1 MVRRLTPILLLSMYV
16 LPIAM
21 LIVLS
26 VAASWEYPRLLPNM
40 QLSLLSRIV
49 AGGAGWSFL
58 TSLQVAMPVAL
69 ISVVLGFLSS
79 YRLLG
84 SRYRNIWLWLA
95 LIPFCTAPVIL
106 SLEMQYFFIRFG
118 LTAQRLGVVIGQ
130 LLIGIPYATVLF
142 SLFWS
147 ADRLKQEEAART
159 LGCSRLQIMQH
170 IHIPAAG
177 GILKLVFAQ
186 LFLFSW
192 FEYGM
197 TQMLGVGQV
206 QTLPVLIFK
215 STQEAN
221 LALAAGACLVLIL
234 LPVIFIIF
242 TRKIAFR

>member
-1 MVRRLTPILLLSMYV
+1 MVRKATFTLVLLLYV
-16 LPIAM
+16 LPIAV
-21 LIVLS
+21 LLLLS
-26 VAASWEYPRLLPNM
+26 VASTWVFPQVLPTIKPQLLFK
-40 QLSLLSRIV
+40 II
-49 AGGAGWSFL
+49 GGDAGWSFF
-58 TSLQVAMPVAL
+58 TSLLVALPVAA
-69 ISVVLGFLSS
+69 IGTAVGFLSS

-84 SRYRNIWLWLA
+84 ATRRGLWLWLA

-106 SLEMQYFFIRFG
+106 SVEMQYYFIRFG
-118 LTAQRLGVVIGQ
+118 LTAKQVGVVIGQ
-130 LLIGIPYATVLF
+130 LLIAIPYATVLF

-147 ADRLKQEEAART
+147 TTRLKQEEAART

-234 LPVIFIIF
+234 PPVIFIIF

>member
-1 MVRRLTPILLLSMYV
+1 MRRITPILLLTLYV
-16 LPIAM
+16 LPLAM
-21 LIVLS
+21 LAALS
-26 VAASWEYPRLLPNM
+26 VAATWEYPRLLPDV
-40 QLSLLSRIV
+40 QLNLWSRV
-49 AGGAGWSFL
+49 VVGGAGWSFL
-58 TSLQVAMPVAL
+58 TSLQVALPVAV
-69 ISVVLGFLSS
+69 ISLVLGFLSS

-84 SRYRNIWLWLA
+84 SRYRHVWLWMA

-106 SLEMQYFFIRFG
+106 SLEMQYYFIRFG
-118 LTAQRLGVVIGQ
+118 LTAQRIGVVIGQ

-142 SLFWS
+142 SLFWN

-177 GILKLVFAQ
+177 GIMKLVFAQ

-206 QTLPVLIFK
+206 QTLPVLIFR

-221 LALAAGACLVLIL
+221 LALAAGACVVLIL

-242 TRKIAFR
+242 TRKIVFR